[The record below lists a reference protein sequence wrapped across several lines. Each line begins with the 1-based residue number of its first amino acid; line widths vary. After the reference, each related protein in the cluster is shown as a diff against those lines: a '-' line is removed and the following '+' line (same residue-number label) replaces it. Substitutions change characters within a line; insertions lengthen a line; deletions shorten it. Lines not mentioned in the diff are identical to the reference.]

1 MRTSTEIGSAAK
13 IIGEEKAIEL
23 YAKAGFDGWDFSLFA
38 PFLCKH
44 HYFTNSWIDGLYG
57 SDYLKIAKKLKKV
70 SDDNGMVCNQTH
82 APFPFYGKDIRTYIM
97 RAIECSA
104 EVGAEFCVVHPHSQL
119 GPEENAMLYAT
130 LLPFAKEHGVKLAA
144 ENLYDWDHAH
154 DHAVFASCATAEGF
168 WDVLNAVDDDD
179 LVACLDIGH
188 AEMEYISGSNSAEA
202 MVRSLGKKIQC
213 LHIHDNDK
221 WHDSHQLPFTMDID
235 FVPIVK
241 ALRDIGYDG
250 WFTMEAASFYKDLD
264 ETNIY
269 SGMEQMYAAARKLAD
284 IFEEA

>member
-1 MRTSTEIGSAAK
+1 MKVSTEIGSAAK

-23 YAKAGFDGWDFSLFA
+23 YAKAGFDGWDCSFFA

-44 HYFTNSWIDGLYG
+44 HYYTNSWIDGLWG
-57 SDYLKIAKKLKKV
+57 TDYLKIAKRLKQV
-70 SDDNGMVCNQTH
+70 SLDNGMVCNQTH
-82 APFPFYGKDIRTYIM
+82 APFPFYGKNIRTYIM

-104 EVGAEFCVVHPHSQL
+104 EVGAEICVVHPNNQL
-119 GPEENAMLYAT
+119 GPKENAMLYAS

-144 ENLYDWDHAH
+144 ENIYSWDSAQ
-154 DHAVFASCATAEGF
+154 DHAVFASCATCEGF
-168 WDVLNAVDDDD
+168 WDVLKAVDDDY

-188 AEMEYISGSNSAEA
+188 AEMEYISGNSGAEA
-202 MVRSLGKKIQC
+202 MIRSLGKKLQC

-235 FVPIVK
+235 FAPIVK
-241 ALRDIGYDG
+241 ALKEIGYDG
-250 WFTMEAASFYKDLD
+250 WFTMEAGSFYKDFD

-269 SGMEQMYAAARKLAD
+269 EGIKQMYAAARKLANM
-284 IFEEA
+284 FEEA